1 MIHLFFESGL
11 FIVGYMTLIFGL
23 AILIKNNSIVDI
35 FWGIGFILIMLFSS
49 NFKISDYFATNLFN
63 ALILLWGFRLSIHI
77 FIRNHSKDEDFRYKN
92 WRNTWKYFYLRSFLQ
107 IFMLQGFIM
116 WLISIPIIKFNY
128 RAINEISFFYYIG
141 ISIFFI
147 GFLFETISDYQLL
160 NFKKN
165 KKNKGKIITIGL
177 WRYSRH
183 PNYFGEALLWWG
195 LAIAGIENTGDIYL
209 LISPLLITLLLRYV
223 SGVPMLEEKYK
234 NNPEFIE
241 YSKKTSVFIPLIQKK

>member
-92 WRNTWKYFYLRSFLQ
+92 WRNTWKYFYLRSF
-107 IFMLQGFIM
+107 
-116 WLISIPIIKFNY
+116 
-128 RAINEISFFYYIG
+128 
-141 ISIFFI
+141 
-147 GFLFETISDYQLL
+147 
-160 NFKKN
+160 
-165 KKNKGKIITIGL
+165 
-177 WRYSRH
+177 
-183 PNYFGEALLWWG
+183 
-195 LAIAGIENTGDIYL
+195 
-209 LISPLLITLLLRYV
+209 
-223 SGVPMLEEKYK
+223 
-234 NNPEFIE
+234 
-241 YSKKTSVFIPLIQKK
+241 